1 MQAIQC
7 VVNSAYPHV
16 TKHCIVTIAI
26 NSTLPKSVCTI
37 QGTVKVGYLSVFA
50 NRQLPFPIGERKKV
64 VVVSED
70 KNKQF
75 DPSLGATVMTVSSLT
90 KQAEAGDLLMD
101 AIFTTPDLVSKL
113 VPIAP
118 VLVVE
123 KCYVD
128 TWTQTSN
135 AFYQTRDS
143 HWTHWR
149 SYSSRI
155 CGVEWV

>member
-1 MQAIQC
+1 
-7 VVNSAYPHV
+7 
-16 TKHCIVTIAI
+16 
-26 NSTLPKSVCTI
+26 
-37 QGTVKVGYLSVFA
+37 
-50 NRQLPFPIGERKKV
+50 
-64 VVVSED
+64 
-70 KNKQF
+70 
-75 DPSLGATVMTVSSLT
+75 MTVSSLT

-143 HWTHWR
+143 H
-149 SYSSRI
+149 
-155 CGVEWV
+155 

>member
-50 NRQLPFPIGERKKV
+50 NRQFPFPIGERRKV

-143 HWTHWR
+143 H
-149 SYSSRI
+149 
-155 CGVEWV
+155 